1 MASAARLAFGAALQH
16 PDSRNS
22 LGRIP
27 GCVDVAAIPFAHT
40 AIRTDTPCGTKL
52 QGQLSGSFEFTH
64 RSVTMKWETPAAAEI
79 RFGFEITMYV
89 ANR

>member
-1 MASAARLAFGAALQH
+1 MLRCNTPTQEIHEAGFPAASMPKR
-16 PDSRNS
+16 SS
-22 LGRIP
+22 
-27 GCVDVAAIPFAHT
+27 FAHT
-40 AIRTDTPCGTKL
+40 ATRTDNPCGTKL

-64 RSVTMKWETPAAAEI
+64 RSVIMKWETPAAAEI